1 MPNRI
6 LKESICVSDDIDRLS
21 WFEEV
26 VFYRLLVNCDDYGRF
41 DGRPAVL
48 KNRLFPLKESV
59 TLKSVTEAIHTLASA
74 GLVVLYENE
83 GKPYLYIPTWAKH
96 QNIRAKRSRYPEPPT
111 EEHDVNT
118 DDSICKQGST
128 SESKSPRTRTR
139 ESESEKESE
148 SSSEGARPRAEAA
161 GLPDDTVLSLAH
173 PVNLVGS
180 ESERDKYLRDVLHL

>member
-41 DGRPAVL
+41 DGRPAIL
-48 KNRLFPLKESV
+48 KSRLFPLKENI
-59 TLKSVTEAIHTLASA
+59 TLKSVESAIHTLASA
-74 GLVVLYENE
+74 GLVVLYEFE
-83 GKPYLYIPTWAKH
+83 GTPYLYLPTWARH
-96 QNIRAKRSRYPEPPT
+96 QNIRAKRSRYPEPPAVDCAGSLPDNT
-111 EEHDVNT
+111 CVHMQSDVSN
-118 DDSICKQGST
+118 
-128 SESKSPRTRTR
+128 SPRTRTR
-139 ESESEKESE
+139 ESESEKESD